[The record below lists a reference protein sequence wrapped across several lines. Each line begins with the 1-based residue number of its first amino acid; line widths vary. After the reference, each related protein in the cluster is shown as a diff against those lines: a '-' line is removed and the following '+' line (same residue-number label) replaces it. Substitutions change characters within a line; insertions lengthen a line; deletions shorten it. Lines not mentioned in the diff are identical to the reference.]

1 MTNTQIRYV
10 SAEEMAF
17 HAARARELRAG
28 AMQAFFAGLFRLFRP
43 VPAARIRATALV
55 TAK

>member
-28 AMQAFFAGLFRLFRP
+28 AMQAFL
-43 VPAARIRATALV
+43 PACSDCSGPCRRRAYALLRW
-55 TAK
+55 